1 MTRRG
6 LGWQLGVAF
15 ALVAVATAVVAGVM
29 LSIFWQKQFEGY
41 LRQRTQDTAEGWA
54 LFYGEVYAYNMGWP
68 SPVVLP
74 SPPGNSEGLRVQLF
88 SSTGARL
95 ADNAD
100 ALQRVLRTSTTVDS
114 PPRNAIAAQAPVL
127 VLNHNVGTVKVWS
140 ESPGGLLTSRDL
152 AFRSASMT
160 GLMLAALIA
169 VALASAAG
177 VIYARSIVRPI
188 NQVTATAAALR
199 RGDIA
204 ARTGMDGEDPV
215 GVLGRT
221 LDAMAA
227 SIEADREFERRLTAD
242 VAHELRTPLMA
253 IQATVE
259 AMQDGVLPADEERL
273 QTVRDE
279 TVRLARLADSILEL
293 SRLEHRSAPLSRDAL
308 DPAHPLLTALETHR
322 ALLDA
327 AGLALRASVEEGM
340 SVLGDADRLTQAFG
354 NLLGNAARY
363 TPAGGG
369 VTVALR
375 REGDEAVVAVAD
387 TGIGIQPEDLGRVFV
402 RFWRADAARS
412 RATGGLGVGL
422 AMVKEIVERH
432 GGRIAVESTPGAG
445 SVFTIRLPLAPAP
458 RARTPLRIGRAGPP
472 AAAT

>member
-1 MTRRG
+1 MARRG

-15 ALVAVATAVVAGVM
+15 ALVAVATAVVAGAM
-29 LSIFWQKQFEGY
+29 LSAFWQRQFESY
-41 LRQRTQDTAEGWA
+41 LRQRTQDTAEGWS
-54 LFYGEVYAYNMGWP
+54 LFYGEVYAHYMGWP

-74 SPPGNSEGLRVQLF
+74 SPPGNSEGLRVQLL
-88 SSTGARL
+88 STSGALL

-100 ALQRVLRTSTTVDS
+100 ALQQVLPTSTALDS
-114 PPRNAIAAQAPVL
+114 PPRNAIAAEAPV
-127 VLNHNVGTVKVWS
+127 VVIGHTVGTVKVWS
-140 ESPGGLLTSRDL
+140 QSPGGLLTSRDI
-152 AFRSASMT
+152 AFRSASMS
-160 GLMLAALIA
+160 GLMLAAVIA

-177 VIYARSIVRPI
+177 VLYARIIVRPI

-199 RGDIA
+199 AGKID
-204 ARTGMDGEDPV
+204 ARTRMSGEDPV

-221 LDAMAA
+221 LDAMAD

-293 SRLEHRSAPLSRDAL
+293 SRLERRAVRLASDPL
-308 DPAHPLLTALETHR
+308 DPAQPLLAALGTHR
-322 ALLDA
+322 ALLES
-327 AGLALRASVEEGM
+327 AGLTLAESVEEGM
-340 SVLGDADRLTQAFG
+340 TVLGDADRLTQAFG

-363 TPAGGG
+363 TQAGGE
-369 VTVALR
+369 VTARLR
-375 REGDEAVVAVAD
+375 REGDEAVVMVED
-387 TGIGIQPEDLGRVFV
+387 TGIGIDPDDIGRVFV
-402 RFWRADAARS
+402 RFWRADQARS

-422 AMVKEIVERH
+422 AVVKEIVEQH
-432 GGRIAVESTPGAG
+432 GGHASVSSTPGVG
-445 SVFTIRLPLAPAP
+445 SVFTVRLPLAATPAVERP
-458 RARTPLRIGRAGPP
+458 RRGA
-472 AAAT
+472 